1 MTLFKKT
8 LIEKKY
14 FTNEPYFL
22 HLRAIY
28 AYGIDQDQSQM
39 IERENKILRL
49 ENNEKIN
56 MAANDKIRVSF
67 RPKYDFKDLFK
78 VDGTS

>member
-1 MTLFKKT
+1 
-8 LIEKKY
+8 
-14 FTNEPYFL
+14 
-22 HLRAIY
+22 
-28 AYGIDQDQSQM
+28 M

-49 ENNEKIN
+49 EKNEKIN